1 MGVQR
6 LEDLRAF
13 TLAVEFKLATY
24 RLVRAHPPAEG
35 DARFRLQLFDAAASV
50 EVNIAEGWRR
60 HAAGEFCHFLKYSRA
75 SLEEA
80 ERWIHDGV
88 ARGYYPA
95 DATTAALT
103 LADQCGRTTMAL
115 WRSLQPFTKHRKK

>member
-13 TLAVEFKLATY
+13 TLAVQFKLAAY
-24 RLVRAHPPAEG
+24 QLVRQHPAA
-35 DARFRLQLFDAAASV
+35 DADSRFRSQLFDAAASV
-50 EVNIAEGWRR
+50 EMNIAEGWRR

-95 DATTAALT
+95 HATADALQ

-115 WRSLQPFTKHRKK
+115 WRSLQPFAKRRR